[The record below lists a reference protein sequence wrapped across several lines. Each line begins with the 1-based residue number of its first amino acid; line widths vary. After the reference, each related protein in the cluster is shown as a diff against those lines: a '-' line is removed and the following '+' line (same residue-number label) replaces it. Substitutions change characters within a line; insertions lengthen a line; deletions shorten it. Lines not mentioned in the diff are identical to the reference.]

1 MSRQNRF
8 FVFRDF
14 KRATCGA
21 SCQCFA
27 VLLRIARILLVI
39 VWLSTRTI
47 NAADR
52 EPDAA
57 FRSTPLTV
65 PAGGRA
71 GFTTMPPESTGIRFI
86 NLVAESH
93 YGTNQILISCSG
105 VAAGDVDGDGRCDL
119 YFSRINGS
127 NALYRNLGD
136 WRFEDITAA
145 AGVACPNM
153 ASSGVALVDLDGDG
167 DLDLVVNS
175 IGHGTR
181 LYLND
186 GRAHF
191 TELMKDKPLNL
202 GKGGMCLAL
211 GDLDGD
217 GFLDLYVS
225 NYRTLALMDMPNARF
240 FFKKR
245 PDGSQYVSSFNG
257 RSGQEP
263 DLVDRFVVSPVGG
276 IDEQGEADGIYRNLG
291 GTNFIPFSF
300 TNGAFLDED
309 GVPLTRPPFDW
320 GLSVMIRD
328 LNQDGLPDI
337 YVCND
342 FDSPDRV
349 WLNQGGGKF
358 RAAPRLALRQQCV
371 FSMGLD
377 VADINRDGFDDIFV
391 VDMLSRDH
399 LRRMDFLPHR
409 KAPIPFVGEMDNRP
423 QYSRNVLYLNRGDG
437 TYAEMAAF
445 AGLEATEWSWC
456 PAFLDVD
463 LDGWEDVL
471 VTNGHERDARGMD
484 VLDRI
489 KAMRAAG
496 GLKSAEETFAV
507 RRMFPRLATPNV
519 AFRNNHDLTFKE
531 VGQEWGFNFAG
542 VSHGLVLADLDNDG
556 DLDVVINNFNDPPT
570 LLRNNSSAP
579 RVAVKLK
586 GRAPNTAGIGAKI
599 KVSGGPVT
607 QQQEMIAGGRYLASD
622 QAMRV
627 FAAGS
632 ATNSLT
638 IEVNWRSGRRSVVN
652 GGKANQLYEIVEP
665 SDATSPSPVN
675 GEKPPHQPFFRDV
688 SALLNHTHAEEPFDD
703 YARQPLLPKK
713 LSQLGPGV
721 SWADVDG
728 DGLDDIVIASGKGGT
743 LTAFRNDGRGGFQ
756 PLNQPPFNQ
765 PVTRDQTTVLSWP
778 KAPGQMTLLT
788 GSANY
793 EDGTNDDS
801 CVREYDLKAKMTVNR
816 LPGFESS
823 TGPLALADIDS
834 DGDLDLFVGG
844 RVIGGKFPAPASSAF
859 FRNSGARWELDAV
872 NTKTLANVGLVS
884 GAVFSDLDGDGQ
896 PDLVLACEW
905 GPLKIFRNEQG
916 KFTPWNPSITGVA
929 LNSQLT
935 TLNQLTGWWNGV
947 ATGDFDGDGRMD
959 IVASNWGRNTR
970 YESGRV
976 EPHRI
981 YYGDIGGDGTTAVM
995 EAHYEL
1001 SLNKI
1006 VPSQRLDVLAR
1017 WLPFLRASF
1026 PTHQAFGQAGV
1037 EQILGAQF
1045 KEARSLEAAW
1055 LESTVFLNRGTG
1067 FVVRPLPMVAQFA
1080 PAFGLCVGDFDG
1092 DGFEDIFLA
1101 QNFFAVAV
1109 EVPRQDAGVG
1119 LWLRGDGRGNFS
1131 PVSAAE
1137 SGVQI
1142 FGEQRGAALADYDGD
1157 GRVDL
1162 LVGQNAHPAKLFHNL
1177 AAKPGLR
1184 IRLAGPPA
1192 NPQAIGA
1199 VLRIGSG
1206 PAREVQSGS
1215 GYWSQNSAVQVMCAP
1230 TPATQL
1236 SVRWPGGGVTNLN
1249 IRADARDI
1257 TVSWNGGGKPQ

>member
-1 MSRQNRF
+1 MLLAAIWLLP
-8 FVFRDF
+8 DGA
-14 KRATCGA
+14 RAAEGGRETGYR
-21 SCQCFA
+21 S
-27 VLLRIARILLVI
+27 
-39 VWLSTRTI
+39 ST
-47 NAADR
+47 
-52 EPDAA
+52 
-57 FRSTPLTV
+57 LTV

-71 GFTTMPPESTGIRFI
+71 GFTTMPAASTGIHFI
-86 NLVAESH
+86 NRVPESH

-105 VAAGDVDGDGRCDL
+105 VAAGDVDGDGLCDL
-119 YFSRINGS
+119 YFARVHGS
-127 NALYRNLGD
+127 NALYRNLGN
-136 WRFEDITAA
+136 WHFEDITDS
-145 AGVACPNM
+145 AGVACPNI

-181 LYLND
+181 LFLND
-186 GRAHF
+186 GHAHF
-191 TELMKDKPLNL
+191 TELMKDRPLNF
-202 GKGGMCLAL
+202 GKGGMGLAL

-217 GFLDLYVS
+217 GFLDLYVA
-225 NYRTLALMDMPNARF
+225 NYRTLALMDIPNARF
-240 FFKKR
+240 FLKKR
-245 PDGSQYVSSFNG
+245 PDGSQYVNSFNG
-257 RSGQEP
+257 RSAQEP

-276 IDEQGEADGIYRNLG
+276 IDEQGEADGIYRNIG
-291 GTNFIPFSF
+291 GTNFIPMSF

-309 GVPLTRPPFDW
+309 GAPLTHPPFDW

-349 WLNQGGGKF
+349 WLNQGAGKF

-409 KAPIPFVGEMDNRP
+409 RAPVPFVGEMDNRP
-423 QYSRNVLYLNRGDG
+423 QYSRNILYLNRGDG

-496 GLKSAEETFAV
+496 QLKTTEATFEV
-507 RRMFPRLATPNV
+507 RKMFPRLATPNV
-519 AFRNNHDLTFKE
+519 AFRNNHDLTFEE
-531 VGQEWGFNFAG
+531 VGQQWGFDFTG

-556 DLDVVINNFNDPPT
+556 DLDVVLNNFNDPPT

-579 RVAVKLK
+579 RVAVRLK

-599 KVSGGPVT
+599 KVTGGPVA

-627 FAAGS
+627 FAAGG

-638 IEVNWRSGRRSVVN
+638 IEVNWRSGRRTVVN
-652 GGKANQLYEIVEP
+652 DAKANQLYEIAEP
-665 SDATSPSPVN
+665 IDPTSPSALD
-675 GEKPPHQPFFRDV
+675 GGKKPPLPFFEDV
-688 SALLNHTHAEEPFDD
+688 SALLNHTHFDEPFDD

-721 SWADVDG
+721 SWSDVDG
-728 DGLDDIVIASGKGGT
+728 DGLDDIVIASGKGGM
-743 LTAFRNDGRGGFQ
+743 LSAFRNDGHGGFQ
-756 PLNQPPFNQ
+756 ALNQPPFNQ

-793 EDGTNDDS
+793 EDGTNDGS
-801 CVREYDLKAKMTVNR
+801 CVREYDLKGKMTVNR
-816 LPGFESS
+816 MPGFESS
-823 TGPLALADIDS
+823 TGPLALADIDG

-844 RVIGGKFPAPASSAF
+844 RVIAGKFPAPASSAL
-859 FRNSGARWELDAV
+859 FRNSGARWELDVV
-872 NTKTLANVGLVS
+872 NTKTFANIGLVS

-905 GPLKIFRNEQG
+905 GPVRVFRNNHG
-916 KFTPWNPSITGVA
+916 KFEEATAELGLSRF
-929 LNSQLT
+929 
-935 TLNQLTGWWNGV
+935 TGWWNGV

-970 YESGRV
+970 YES
-976 EPHRI
+976 HRAQPLKI
-981 YYGDIGGDGTTAVM
+981 YYGDLAGDGSTPLIESYFDPV
-995 EAHYEL
+995 L
-1001 SLNKI
+1001 KKV
-1006 VPSQRLDVLAR
+1006 VPEGRLDFVAR
-1017 WLPFLRASF
+1017 AMPFLAAKF
-1026 PTHQAFGQAGV
+1026 PTHQSYGRSSV
-1037 EQILGAQF
+1037 EEILGERWGAA
-1045 KEARSLEAAW
+1045 KVLEAAW
-1055 LESTVFLNRGTG
+1055 LETTVFLNRGTN
-1067 FVVRPLPMVAQFA
+1067 FIARPLPLLAQAA
-1080 PAFGLCVGDFDG
+1080 PAFGVCVGDFDG
-1092 DGFEDIFLA
+1092 DGHEDIFLA
-1101 QNFFAVAV
+1101 QNFFAVQIEA
-1109 EVPRQDAGVG
+1109 PRLDAGLG
-1119 LWLRGDGRGNFS
+1119 LWLRGNGHGDFTAM
-1131 PVSAAE
+1131 SATE
-1137 SGVQI
+1137 SGVHI

-1162 LVGQNAHPAKLFHNL
+1162 LVGQNGQQTKLFHNTR
-1177 AAKPGLR
+1177 ARPGLR
-1184 IRLAGPPA
+1184 VRLIGPA
-1192 NPQAIGA
+1192 QNPNAIGA
-1199 VLRIGSG
+1199 VLRFRDDSG
-1206 PAREVQSGS
+1206 AGAAREVQSGS
-1215 GYWSQNSAVQVMCAP
+1215 GYWSQNSAVQVMYAP
-1230 TPATQL
+1230 AGVAKL
-1236 SVRWPGGGVTNLN
+1236 SIRWPGGELTNLN
-1249 IRADARDI
+1249 VRADARDI
-1257 TVSWNGGGKPQ
+1257 TVSQGAIGNPR